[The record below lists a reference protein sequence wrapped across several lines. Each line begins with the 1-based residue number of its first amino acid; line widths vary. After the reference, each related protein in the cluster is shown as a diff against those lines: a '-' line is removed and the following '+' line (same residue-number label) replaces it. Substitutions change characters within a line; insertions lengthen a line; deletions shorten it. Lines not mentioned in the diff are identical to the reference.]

1 MSELNTLILMATGGS
16 GAGGSAQTF
25 LFFAA
30 ILLVMYFF
38 MIRPQTKKAKA
49 QRQFVAEIKNGDK
62 IVTLGGVHGTV
73 TKTNES
79 TLIIE
84 SEGTALKIEKSSVSL
99 ESTKANYSK

>member
-1 MSELNTLILMATGGS
+1 MSELNTFLLMSPAGG
-16 GAGGSAQTF
+16 GGGSAQTF

-30 ILLVMYFF
+30 ILVVMYFF

-49 QRQFVAEIKNGDK
+49 QRTFVADIKNGDK

-73 TKTNES
+73 TKTSES
-79 TLIIE
+79 TLVIE